1 MKKTPEVDV
10 ISALPERLKELRN
23 SFSYSQAFIAEK
35 LCISRQTYS
44 HYETGRIV
52 PPADALCQL
61 ADLYHVSV
69 DTLLSHRL
77 FDAPDEKNLSA
88 KTPLTQATDIEQ
100 TEYETFLM
108 LGENKKK
115 YADLSDKE
123 KRLLFYY
130 LKLDKRDQKDILD
143 FMKLKYKNRS
153 LR

>member
-1 MKKTPEVDV
+1 MKKTQEESV

-44 HYETGRIV
+44 HYETGRII

-69 DTLLSHRL
+69 DTLLSHHISNAL
-77 FDAPDEKNLSA
+77 DEKLISA
-88 KTPLTQATDIEQ
+88 RQTPVQADDAGQ
-100 TEYETFLM
+100 AEYNTFLT

-115 YADLSDKE
+115 YAYLSDKE
-123 KRLLFYY
+123 KRLLFYF

-143 FMKLKYKNRS
+143 FIMLKYKNRS
-153 LR
+153 L